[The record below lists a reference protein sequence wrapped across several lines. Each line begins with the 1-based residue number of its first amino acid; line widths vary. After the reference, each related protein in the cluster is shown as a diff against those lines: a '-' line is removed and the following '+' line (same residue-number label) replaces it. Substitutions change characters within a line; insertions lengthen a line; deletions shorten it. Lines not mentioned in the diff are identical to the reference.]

1 MIISNSLIY
10 KPVLQRPANNNNSLN
25 FLGSS
30 SRVANKCVLPQEL
43 QTRLHQLALQY
54 DFASTKPAQVRIKRA
69 MDIISALI
77 GLVLTSPIMVLSATA
92 IKLESK
98 GPVIFRQ
105 KRVGRMGEEFVM
117 YKFRSMKNTPDISA
131 KVINREDPRITRIG
145 RILRRFSIDEFPQ
158 LWNILKGDMSLVG
171 PRPRPLSAEMELFT
185 TDADSVRGLVVTPG
199 ASLNY
204 GQARENIPK
213 KIEIE
218 RAYLDNWSLKRDIKH
233 LFGICKKIVFGKN
246 Y

>member
-10 KPVLQRPANNNNSLN
+10 KPVLQRPANNNSLN
-25 FLGSS
+25 FLGAS
-30 SRVANKCVLPQEL
+30 SRVASKCVLPQEL

-54 DFASTKPAQVRIKRA
+54 DFARTKSAQVRIKRA

-92 IKLESK
+92 IKLESE
-98 GPVIFRQ
+98 GPVIFKQ
-105 KRVGRMGEEFVM
+105 KRVGRMGEEFVL
-117 YKFRSMKNTPDISA
+117 YKLRSMKNMPDISA
-131 KVINREDPRITRIG
+131 KVTNREDPRITRIG

-171 PRPRPLSAEMELFT
+171 PRPRPLPQDSELF
-185 TDADSVRGLVVTPG
+185 DIDRDSVRRYVVKPG
-199 ASLNY
+199 ALDY

-233 LFGICKKIVFGKN
+233 LFGLCKKIVFGKN